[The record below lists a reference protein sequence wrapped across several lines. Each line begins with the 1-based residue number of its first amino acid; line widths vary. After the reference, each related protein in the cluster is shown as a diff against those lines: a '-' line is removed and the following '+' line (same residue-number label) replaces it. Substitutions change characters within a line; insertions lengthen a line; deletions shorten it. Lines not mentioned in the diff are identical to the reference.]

1 MKGLVQGIINIEAD
15 ALARFN
21 GIKDNERVRR
31 IFERIV
37 TDCILPH
44 IPDGEDEVSVVE
56 GTLRAPT
63 ALDEA
68 LRYLPSEE
76 ALAEFESCGPLVLSQ
91 RSYLVDFLNDAAT
104 LFYTLKE
111 LADVA
116 EEFVSH
122 LEGNRELLVKIGLP
136 VTSFERSKWFDH
148 YLNGLYPVKLPV
160 CLQVNRMPVE
170 QRVAELR
177 GVPPEL
183 GEAADLAERD
193 AKGNL
198 IYNYSWVPKCPL
210 SGPLHWSSEGP
221 SLGHENGS
229 MVSLEHPRFC
239 GYEDASIIHGLD
251 PAAAQR
257 IEKSREKYLEL
268 KIDLLNTLTSSIQ
281 SPRKHEDVWE
291 QSFRIIRDALMGDQV
306 HQYLQT
312 DHLFENVGVGDHLAE
327 FHRWVPTTHLWGG
340 MSALIYAVGYFQK
353 EMTIGTFD
361 KTKSA
366 VLDAL
371 RNHEAIESYFQVIAK
386 PFRSMFDDAL
396 DSFWELDKQERV
408 SWEDFRKQV
417 NYDLRERLR
426 IPVTFNIPIEVRYE
440 RRLRERYD
448 PRLHAEARELEETG
462 RFIGAHEDLQSGRD
476 TRVLSAEQE
485 NDYRHFGY
493 RRQDVVSFPGT
504 VGRDGRNL
512 VEINGCEVRLGDR
525 AFNLL
530 FRLAAQLKWDKEGW
544 VHTSTLRTEG
554 ILADVEPYQIF
565 DNLRSSLEPC
575 LTGTNRRDLI
585 ENIPRKGYRVST
597 HPDFITYNKERLL
610 QQFKDV
616 DARVIRIVEGLP
628 ELTE

>member
-1 MKGLVQGIINIEAD
+1 MKDLVQGIINIEAD
-15 ALARFN
+15 ALTRFH

-37 TDCILPH
+37 TDCILPD

-76 ALAEFESCGPLVLSQ
+76 ALAVFESCGPPVLSQ

-104 LFYTLKE
+104 PFYTLKE

-148 YLNGLYPVKLPV
+148 YLNRLYPVKLPV
-160 CLQVNRMPVE
+160 CLQANRMPLE

-183 GEAADLAERD
+183 GEAVDLAERD

-210 SGPLHWSSEGP
+210 SGLLHWSNEGP

-229 MVSLEHPRFC
+229 MVPLEPLCFC
-239 GYEDASIIHGLD
+239 GYEDASIIHGLA

-257 IEKSREKYLEL
+257 IEESREKYLEL
-268 KIDLLNTLTSSIQ
+268 KIDLLNTLTSSIR

-291 QSFRIIRDALMGDQV
+291 QSFRILRDALMGDQV
-306 HQYLQT
+306 HEYLQT
-312 DHLFENVGVGDHLAE
+312 DHLFENVGVGDHFAE

-340 MSALIYAVGYFQK
+340 MSALIYVVGYFQK

-366 VLDAL
+366 VLEAL
-371 RNHEAIESYFQVIAK
+371 PNHETIESYFQVIGK
-386 PFRSMFDDAL
+386 PFRSTFDDAL
-396 DSFWELDKQERV
+396 DGFWELDKQERV
-408 SWEDFRKQV
+408 FWEDFRKEV
-417 NYDLRERLR
+417 NYDLKERLR
-426 IPVTFNIPIEVRYE
+426 ILATFNIPIEARFE

-448 PRLHAEARELEETG
+448 PRLHAEARELEET
-462 RFIGAHEDLQSGRD
+462 RKFIGAHEDSQSGRLD
-476 TRVLSAEQE
+476 VVLSDAQSKDYDDFQYKCHDRVHIPGDHPEQGYYPTVI
-485 NDYRHFGY
+485 NDDKIEIGDSLFILFL
-493 RRQDVVSFPGT
+493 Q
-504 VGRDGRNL
+504 L
-512 VEINGCEVRLGDR
+512 VKGAKKKKG
-525 AFNLL
+525 
-530 FRLAAQLKWDKEGW
+530 GW
-544 VHTSTLRTEG
+544 VNIQELQEKGHIGGRSIYQRLSDLRKELRG
-554 ILADVEPYQIF
+554 S
-565 DNLRSSLEPC
+565 LRSREGSS
-575 LTGTNRRDLI
+575 LI
-585 ENIPRKGYRVST
+585 ENDRRKGYRIST
-597 HPDFITYNKERLL
+597 HPDFITYKKTRLL
-610 QQFKDV
+610 DYE
-616 DARVIRIVEGLP
+616 DHRIKGIVKKLP
-628 ELTE
+628 

>member
-1 MKGLVQGIINIEAD
+1 MKDLVQGIINIEAD
-15 ALARFN
+15 ALARFH

-160 CLQVNRMPVE
+160 CLQANRMPLE
-170 QRVAELR
+170 QRVAEVR
-177 GVPPEL
+177 GVHLEL

-198 IYNYSWVPKCPL
+198 IYNYSWIPECPL
-210 SGPLHWSSEGP
+210 SGLLHWSSEGP
-221 SLGHENGS
+221 SLGREDGS
-229 MVSLEHPRFC
+229 MVSLEDLRLC

-251 PAAAQR
+251 AAAAQR

-268 KIDLLNTLTSSIQ
+268 KIDLLNTLTSSIR
-281 SPRKHEDVWE
+281 SPRKHEHVWE
-291 QSFRIIRDALMGDQV
+291 QSFRIIREALMRDQV
-306 HQYLQT
+306 RFYLEI
-312 DHLFENVGVGDHLAE
+312 DKLFEQLGVGDHLAE
-327 FHRWVPTTHLWGG
+327 FYRWVPTTHLWGG
-340 MSALIYAVGYFQK
+340 MSALIYVVGYFQK

-371 RNHEAIESYFQVIAK
+371 PDHGTIESHFQAVGK
-386 PFRSMFDDAL
+386 PFCSTFDNAL
-396 DSFWELDKQERV
+396 DGFWELDKQERV
-408 SWEDFRKQV
+408 FWEEFRKQV
-417 NYDLRERLR
+417 NYDLKERLR
-426 IPVTFNIPIEVRYE
+426 TAAIFSIPIEL
-440 RRLRERYD
+440 RLKMTL
-448 PRLHAEARELEETG
+448 RLSYGSSLQEEAREPEETG
-462 RFIGAHEDLQSGRD
+462 RFMGSSGSLQADKTLPGLAPEQEKDYERFGYKCCD
-476 TRVLSAEQE
+476 RIHIPGDPAEQGRFPIVVNE
-485 NDYRHFGY
+485 DKIYVGDSLFVLFLQFVRGSKKERGGWVNIHDLEDESQIGGRSVYQRLSDL
-493 RRQDVVSFPGT
+493 RQRMQGSLLEKQGPSLIDN
-504 VGRDGRNL
+504 DGRKN
-512 VEINGCEVRLGDR
+512 
-525 AFNLL
+525 
-530 FRLAAQLKWDKEGW
+530 
-544 VHTSTLRTEG
+544 
-554 ILADVEPYQIF
+554 
-565 DNLRSSLEPC
+565 
-575 LTGTNRRDLI
+575 
-585 ENIPRKGYRVST
+585 YRIST
-597 HPDFITYNKERLL
+597 HPDLITYE
-610 QQFKDV
+610 KDKLV
-616 DARVIRIVEGLP
+616 YYDDHRIKRTVEDLP
-628 ELTE
+628 